1 VPSCAGV
8 DDVHSD
14 GFEPPLAPPAPRK
27 SALAFFG
34 VVLALF
40 LPGLLA
46 QALHVFAGLVW
57 SELFV
62 FLLPALVLTTGS
74 NLRAVPYLR
83 LGRVRPAPV
92 ALGALIGAAGTILAM
107 AVMAAAQRVMP
118 RSWIETFDVARLFDR
133 SLAERAVLALLA
145 TVVAPVCEE
154 IAFRGYLQTTLLARR
169 TPAVAIAGSTLLFAL
184 IHLDPV
190 RFPALLVLGAVFGWL
205 AWRSGSLWPAIAAH
219 AANNGVVSLF
229 ALTAPRGAQDV
240 EHPPALAI
248 LGALALGAVALV
260 PLLAAFKSVAG
271 GPIRPEA
278 AIALRD
284 RSDPSTRFRLRRVPA
299 RLHVAMLLGV
309 QILLA
314 LAIAVRM
321 GALPGA
327 GR

>member
-1 VPSCAGV
+1 MPSCAGV
-8 DDVHSD
+8 EDVHSD
-14 GFEPPLAPPAPRK
+14 GPEAPLAPPAPRK
-27 SALAFFG
+27 SALAFFAI
-34 VVLALF
+34 VLALF
-40 LPGLLA
+40 LPGIFA

-92 ALGALIGAAGTILAM
+92 ALGALVGAAGTILAM

-145 TVVAPVCEE
+145 TLVAPVCEE
-154 IAFRGYLQTTLLARR
+154 IAFRGYLQSTLLCRR
-169 TPAVAIAGSTLLFAL
+169 TPAAAIAGSTLLFAL

-190 RFPALLVLGAVFGWL
+190 RFPALLVLGAIFGWL

-229 ALTAPRGAQDV
+229 ALAGPPEAR
-240 EHPPALAI
+240 ELESPPALAI
-248 LGALALGAVALV
+248 AGALALGVAALV
-260 PLLAAFKSVAG
+260 PLLGAFRSVAG
-271 GPIRPEA
+271 GPVPPESA
-278 AIALRD
+278 FALRD
-284 RSDPSTRFRLRRVPA
+284 PSDRSTGFRLRRVPA
-299 RLHVAMLLGV
+299 RLQVAMLLGV
-309 QILLA
+309 QLLLA